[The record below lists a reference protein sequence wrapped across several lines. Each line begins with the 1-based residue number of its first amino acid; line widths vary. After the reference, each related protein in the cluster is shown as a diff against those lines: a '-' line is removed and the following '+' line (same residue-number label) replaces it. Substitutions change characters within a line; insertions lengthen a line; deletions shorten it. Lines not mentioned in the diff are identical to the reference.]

1 MDLQWHLHDVFGTV
15 FNVHYKEI
23 YGLSTNGLSDNI
35 ACHVER
41 VEKLPSGL
49 QENFNLLQHIAVQS
63 ELSIVV

>member
-1 MDLQWHLHDVFGTV
+1 MDLQWHLHYVFGTV

-41 VEKLPSGL
+41 VEKL
-49 QENFNLLQHIAVQS
+49 LLQVFRRT
-63 ELSIVV
+63 SICYNTLLCNQN

>member
-1 MDLQWHLHDVFGTV
+1 MMDLQWHLHDVFGTV

-23 YGLSTNGLSDNI
+23 YGLWTNGLSDNI

-41 VEKLPSGL
+41 VEKLLL

-63 ELSIVV
+63 ELNIVV